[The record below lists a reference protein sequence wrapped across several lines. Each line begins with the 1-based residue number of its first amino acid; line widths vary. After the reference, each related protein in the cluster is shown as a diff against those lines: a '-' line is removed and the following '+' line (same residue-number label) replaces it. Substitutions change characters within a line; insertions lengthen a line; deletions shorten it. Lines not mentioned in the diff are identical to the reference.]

1 MLYLIDG
8 DDSRDRAEK
17 FGLSMAIGMGIIGW
31 LGFWLGV
38 AGSLN
43 KPILFSLLLVLS
55 TGIFLLFRERPVV
68 LVPNP
73 ENRIRRELS
82 ENPALI
88 WTLCAIASLAF
99 LFDLAEGGTTP
110 LDADTLAYHF
120 QIPKEFSD
128 LERIEFIPAAFS
140 GAIPLLLH
148 MTYTIAY
155 ALGEEPALTG
165 WTLSSGWFAS
175 ILFFLLLKRWLTL
188 PWALA
193 TALIFQTLPAMTFGA
208 GSGQVEA
215 RLAAFAMIAVIG
227 FIDITDGKNIRPV
240 ILSGI
245 GAGFFM
251 AAKLSGVFFVAALAV
266 GVVIRTKNL
275 WLAAMFLAIACI
287 VGGQWYVWNFIHT
300 GDPFFPFLFKY
311 AQSLNLANLDYW
323 NSNHLSTLTSSIET
337 RRQGV
342 GINHLWFMYPI
353 EATFWP
359 LPSIQ
364 SGRIGLGPYYFFLLP
379 MALCGV
385 WVGRSRIIYS
395 KFCIL
400 FISILIFYGLLMS
413 FGSIPKV
420 RHFLPIIPVVL
431 LCMTISSLSVSNRE
445 LRLVLWGAV
454 FLTLISNLSVQF
466 LYSLPYLKHHV
477 IRQNKSDLLK
487 QNLVAY
493 PAVMEVN
500 ARTNIDYL
508 FLWDRQLR
516 YHINARTFFAA
527 PNDQA
532 LIESRT
538 GLVKA
543 PKFYKQLVDQNITH
557 LLLRTA
563 MGKIPNSVSSSALV
577 LERRGCLELQTR
589 IDYERFSSRT
599 LKDQKASHMSLD
611 LWSLDYDCDPSN
623 LKHQ

>member
-1 MLYLIDG
+1 MPLI
-8 DDSRDRAEK
+8 
-17 FGLSMAIGMGIIGW
+17 I
-31 LGFWLGV
+31 
-38 AGSLN
+38 
-43 KPILFSLLLVLS
+43 
-55 TGIFLLFRERPVV
+55 
-68 LVPNP
+68 
-73 ENRIRRELS
+73 NRLWNFNS
-82 ENPALI
+82 
-88 WTLCAIASLAF
+88 
-99 LFDLAEGGTTP
+99 D
-110 LDADTLAYHF
+110 AYHF
-120 QIPKEFSD
+120 QIPKEFSE
-128 LERIEFIPAAFS
+128 LERIQFIPTAFS

-148 MTYTIAY
+148 VTYTIAY
-155 ALGEEPALTG
+155 ALGGEPALTG

-175 ILFFLLLKRWLTL
+175 ILFFLLLKRWLTW

-227 FIDITDGKNIRPV
+227 FIDIADGKNTRPI
-240 ILSGI
+240 ILSGV

-266 GVVIRTKNL
+266 GVAIRTKNL
-275 WLAAMFLAIACI
+275 RLAAMFLAIACI

-311 AQSLNLANLDYW
+311 AQSLNIANLDYW
-323 NSNHLSTLTSSIET
+323 DSNHLSSLTSSIET

-342 GINHLWFMYPI
+342 GVNRLWFTYPI

-364 SGRIGLGPYYFFLLP
+364 SGRVGLGPYYFFLLP
-379 MALCGV
+379 LALYGV
-385 WVGRSRIIYS
+385 WVGRSRIISS

-400 FISILIFYGLLMS
+400 FFSILIFYGLVMS

-420 RHFLPIIPVVL
+420 RHFLPIIPVVM
-431 LCMTISSLSVSNRE
+431 LCMTISSLSVSSKE

-454 FLTLISNLSVQF
+454 FLTLILNLSVQF

-477 IRQNKSDLLK
+477 TRQSKSDLLK

-500 ARTNIDYL
+500 SRKDIDYL

-538 GLVKA
+538 GFVEATNFYNQLVK
-543 PKFYKQLVDQNITH
+543 QNITH

-563 MGKIPNSVSSSALV
+563 MGKIPNSVSSSALL
-577 LERRGCLELQTR
+577 LEQRGCLNLQAR
-589 IDYERFSSRT
+589 IDYDRFASRT
-599 LKDQKASHMSLD
+599 LKNERPSRMSLD
-611 LWSLDYDCDPSN
+611 LWSLDHNCDPSN